1 MTSQAEGHLGQADQE
16 LKRASK
22 GRIEAVLSLLDTGE
36 QQLYVLHVRLLPQA
50 RTLRR
55 RFREVDALRLMGFT
69 PRPEC
74 HYFPYQCFYAGCY
87 YRELGIA
94 PDDATR
100 QRFEEDLRQVAGFPS
115 GGHRTHLG
123 RRLARG
129 GYRLAPEVA
138 FSK

>member
-1 MTSQAEGHLGQADQE
+1 MSSQAEGHIGHADHE

-36 QQLYVLHVRLLPQA
+36 RHIYVLHVRLLPQA

-74 HYFPYQCFYAGCY
+74 PYFPYQCFYAGCY
-87 YRELGIA
+87 YRELGEA
-94 PDDATR
+94 ADDTAR
-100 QRFEEDLRQVAGFPS
+100 QRYEGIFDSALDSLAEAIEHILAGAWLAEEIGLP
-115 GGHRTHLG
+115 L
-123 RRLARG
+123 
-129 GYRLAPEVA
+129 
-138 FSK
+138 K

>member
-55 RFREVDALRLMGFT
+55 RFREVDA
-69 PRPEC
+69 C
-74 HYFPYQCFYAGCY
+74 A
-87 YRELGIA
+87 
-94 PDDATR
+94 
-100 QRFEEDLRQVAGFPS
+100 
-115 GGHRTHLG
+115 
-123 RRLARG
+123 
-129 GYRLAPEVA
+129 
-138 FSK
+138 

>member
-1 MTSQAEGHLGQADQE
+1 MSSQAEGHIGQSDQE

-22 GRIEAVLSLLDTGE
+22 GRIEAVLSLLGTGE
-36 QQLYVLHVRLLPQA
+36 QQIYVLHVRLLPQA

-74 HYFPYQCFYAGCY
+74 PYFPYQCFYAGCY
-87 YRELGIA
+87 YRELGEA

-100 QRFEEDLRQVAGFPS
+100 QRYEAIFDKALDSLGEAIENILAGAWLAEEIGLP
-115 GGHRTHLG
+115 L
-123 RRLARG
+123 
-129 GYRLAPEVA
+129 
-138 FSK
+138 K

>member
-100 QRFEEDLRQVAGFPS
+100 QRFEEIFDKSLDSLAEAIEHILAGAW
-115 GGHRTHLG
+115 
-123 RRLARG
+123 LAEDIG
-129 GYRLAPEVA
+129 LPL
-138 FSK
+138 K

>member
-1 MTSQAEGHLGQADQE
+1 MTSQAEGHLGQSNEE

-36 QQLYVLHVRLLPQA
+36 RQVYVLHVRLLPQA

-74 HYFPYQCFYAGCY
+74 PYFPYQCFYAGCY
-87 YRELGIA
+87 YRELGEA

-100 QRFEEDLRQVAGFPS
+100 ERYEQIFDKVLDSLGEAIESFLAGAWLAEEIGLQ
-115 GGHRTHLG
+115 L
-123 RRLARG
+123 
-129 GYRLAPEVA
+129 
-138 FSK
+138 K

>member
-1 MTSQAEGHLGQADQE
+1 MSSQAEGHLGHTDKE
-16 LKRASK
+16 IRRASK

-74 HYFPYQCFYAGCY
+74 PYFPYQCFYAGCY
-87 YRELGIA
+87 YRELGEA
-94 PDDATR
+94 PDEATR
-100 QRFEEDLRQVAGFPS
+100 ERFTEIFDKALDSLGEAIESILAGAWLAEDIGLP
-115 GGHRTHLG
+115 L
-123 RRLARG
+123 
-129 GYRLAPEVA
+129 
-138 FSK
+138 K

>member
-1 MTSQAEGHLGQADQE
+1 MSSQAEGHLGHADQE

-36 QQLYVLHVRLLPQA
+36 RQLYVLHVRLLPQA

-74 HYFPYQCFYAGCY
+74 PYFPYQCFYAGCY
-87 YRELGIA
+87 YRELGEA
-94 PDDATR
+94 PDAATR
-100 QRFEEDLRQVAGFPS
+100 ERFAGIFDKALDSLGEAIESILAGAWLAEDIGLP
-115 GGHRTHLG
+115 L
-123 RRLARG
+123 
-129 GYRLAPEVA
+129 
-138 FSK
+138 K

>member
-1 MTSQAEGHLGQADQE
+1 MSSTAEGHLGQADEE

-36 QQLYVLHVRLLPQA
+36 QQIYVLHVRLLPQA

-74 HYFPYQCFYAGCY
+74 PYFPYQCFYAGCY
-87 YRELGIA
+87 YRELGEA
-94 PDDATR
+94 ADDATR
-100 QRFEEDLRQVAGFPS
+100 ERYSDIFDRSLDSLAEAIEHILAGAWLAEEIGLP
-115 GGHRTHLG
+115 L
-123 RRLARG
+123 
-129 GYRLAPEVA
+129 
-138 FSK
+138 K